1 MFKDMFTPN
10 FWEDEPKFDKRRIFF
25 LVQLGPQLPNSQPS
39 QRGPINS
46 QLEIFV
52 DEERLPKTDVIS
64 YPQGTRAGLAGF
76 QWWGGNFGSFLD
88 SYTYTSKWHICYIT
102 YMLCLNNF
110 SLHWVFDWGITGAD
124 SDGFLGSVKR
134 SLRMVWVFRH
144 LVFPGAMC
152 DCCDPEAP
160 KVPKSARVCLLL

>member
-1 MFKDMFTPN
+1 MFTPN

-76 QWWGGNFGSFLD
+76 QW
-88 SYTYTSKWHICYIT
+88 
-102 YMLCLNNF
+102 
-110 SLHWVFDWGITGAD
+110 
-124 SDGFLGSVKR
+124 
-134 SLRMVWVFRH
+134 
-144 LVFPGAMC
+144 
-152 DCCDPEAP
+152 
-160 KVPKSARVCLLL
+160 